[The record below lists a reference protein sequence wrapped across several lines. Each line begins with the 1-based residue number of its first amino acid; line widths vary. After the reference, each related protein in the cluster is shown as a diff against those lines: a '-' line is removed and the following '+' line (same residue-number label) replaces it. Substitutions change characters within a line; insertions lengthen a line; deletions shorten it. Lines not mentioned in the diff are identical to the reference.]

1 MNNVCTDEELRQG
14 FEEAG
19 NLLQTDEGMAALH
32 EIANMVANPPKLVT
46 EGFMLKTS
54 SRELDLDKNPIT
66 DWEYRYA
73 SCYGSGI
80 NPYVYTT
87 SAKAKQGFNGVL
99 GESNLQPK
107 INFSHPNKPNYDGDY
122 MEYQDAYK
130 EWKKNA
136 TIGYRETISTVVPAR
151 IMEMPNG

>member
-32 EIANMVANPPKLVT
+32 EIANMVADPPKLVT

-54 SRELDLDKNPIT
+54 SRELDLDKNPTT
-66 DWEYRYA
+66 DWKYRYA
-73 SCYGSGI
+73 SCYGSGV

-87 SAKAKQGFNGVL
+87 AGKAKQGFNGVL
-99 GESNLQPK
+99 GESELRPK
-107 INFSHPNKPNYDGDY
+107 IKYSHPNKPRYSDFGGNYEKY
-122 MEYQDAYK
+122 LDAHR
-130 EWKKNA
+130 EWEKDA
-136 TIGYRETISTVVPAR
+136 TTGYYETIVQ
-151 IMEMPNG
+151 